1 MPTVA
6 PPPKPANPV
15 LVDSEH
21 YIDGQIQRTRR
32 ALKLVDL
39 MAGLLTLSIGLLAFL
54 FVAALLD
61 QWVIPGGLGDFGR
74 GALFAVLAFGVLW
87 YAWRQFV
94 PLLRSINP
102 VYAAHTIERGTP
114 TLKNSLLNLLLFR
127 THRREVSPRVY
138 HALEQQ
144 AAMRLSMS
152 EIDIAIDRSAL
163 LRLGYLLLAIVAMCA
178 VYAVLSPKNMAI
190 SAVRVLAPWTD
201 VPPPSRV
208 QILDIKPGETSVAKG
223 ERLPVSADIHG
234 LRADETVRLHYS
246 TVDEQLV
253 DESLP
258 MKLPTAGGRRYEGQL
273 PRGGDAAAES
283 GVRQD
288 LVYWIEAG
296 DARSKKF
303 KANVF
308 SKPTIVVQKVQYR
321 YPDYTGQGTKDAAN
335 TGDIHGLEGTTV
347 TISALANQPI
357 KSAYVDFD
365 ADGGNDLAMK
375 VEGDDATATF
385 QLALRKDRRMP
396 MHPFYSLRFTTTE
409 GRTNT
414 DPPKYRIDVTPDY
427 APEVRIT
434 TPEELEKNVL
444 ADEIVSI
451 GVEARDPDFAVQNV
465 RLVGKVGQR
474 EVDVATLLSKDHEGR
489 FNRAYP
495 FKPADAQLKP
505 GDTLEYWAEA
515 QDNRRPEANIA
526 FSDHRQLKILGG
538 KQAPP
543 NAQQQGNPGQQG
555 GKGQQGQNGGE
566 NQNQNGQGSDQGQ
579 AGGSQDGGKAAADKK
594 GGDQSKGKEAGGAA
608 GQSGQNDKGQDQKNN
623 GQGESADA
631 QSKDQQP
638 NDQQQPGG
646 ANGQGDN
653 KQQPQNGKQQGEPQ
667 QGNNS
672 NNGAGGGN
680 SAQPQSKSP
689 QQGGSKQQSGES
701 AGGGQQNQPQNADQQ
716 PGQASSEKSQNGDK
730 PQNGQTKNGGSQG
743 GQPQQVQPREGE
755 AKGAQHG
762 EQNSKVSSKG
772 DADGDAIKRML
783 EHMKQQDAKSGKPG
797 SEDNSNATQQGQSPK
812 EGQQQPGAQ
821 AKNEQS
827 GEPNQQSN
835 DATGAKQS
843 DNPQNAADQ
852 SKKPGAS
859 QQSAAKP
866 NSAQG
871 DNNSAQ
877 SSGGRQNQQ
886 TPKGNGKQ
894 SGQPQGAAKS
904 ADAKTQEGNRQENN
918 GQSSPEGAM
927 DQNNQ
932 NPSAGRDS
940 NDQQGAPVDPS
951 VPKQTREKPGAEK
964 RSGEDKNQETPTTA
978 EKNRESNSRGDQNG
992 SQAGG
997 GAKGAGQQ
1005 AQAKGKG
1012 DPGQHE
1018 AADQGAS
1025 QADEKGPGETGDEAG
1040 KDQLT
1045 SGKTGQ
1051 SSGDQKGPGT
1061 KQRDS
1066 KTGESASAG
1075 GPTKG
1080 GDTHDQTAAN
1090 QQDKQQA
1097 KPEKQTNANQDEKQ
1111 ANQKPQ
1117 DAKGNNASNSPPG
1130 QPNGQPSSQQPGQQG
1145 TTGATPP
1152 QAGGH
1157 GGPAGDVKPSTS
1169 ESENKEDKANLNFAR
1184 EQTDLVLERLDSQLA
1199 KKQVDPSLL
1208 KSLGWSEDDL
1218 RQFVARWKD
1227 LKAKAEKDPND
1238 AGANR
1243 ELDAALRSLGL
1254 RPQGPTRIRGS
1265 AKADQIKNLN
1275 DAYRGRA
1282 PLEYAERV
1290 RLYNKDVASQGTNQ
1304 STDET
1309 GK

>member
-74 GALFAVLAFGVLW
+74 GALFAVLAVGVLW

-94 PLLRSINP
+94 PLFRAINP

-163 LRLGYLLLAIVAMCA
+163 LRLGYFLLAIVAICA

-283 GVRQD
+283 GVQQD

-321 YPDYTGQGTKDAAN
+321 YPDYTGQGTKEAAN

-357 KSAYVDFD
+357 KSAFVDFD

-375 VEGDDATATF
+375 VEGDHATATF
-385 QLALRKDRRMP
+385 QLALRKDRRTS

-409 GRTNT
+409 GRANT

-434 TPEELEKNVL
+434 TPEELEKSVL
-444 ADEIVSI
+444 ADEVVSI

-465 RLVGKVGQR
+465 RLVGKVGPR
-474 EVDVATLLSKDHEGR
+474 EIEVATLLSKDHEGR

-515 QDNRRPEANIA
+515 QDNRRPESNMA

-538 KQAPP
+538 NQAPP

-555 GKGQQGQNGGE
+555 GKGQQGENGGE
-566 NQNQNGQGSDQGQ
+566 KQNQDGQGGEQGQ
-579 AGGSQDGGKAAADKK
+579 AGGSQKGGNAADKK
-594 GGDQSKGKEAGGAA
+594 GGDQSKGNEAGGAD
-608 GQSGQNDKGQDQKNN
+608 GQSGKNDKGQDQKNN
-623 GQGESADA
+623 GQGESAAA
-631 QSKDQQP
+631 QPNNQQP
-638 NDQQQPGG
+638 NNQQQPGG

-653 KQQPQNGKQQGEPQ
+653 KQQPQNGQQPGEPQ

-672 NNGAGGGN
+672 NNGAGGAN
-680 SAQPQSKSP
+680 SAQPQSNSP
-689 QQGGSKQQSGES
+689 QQGDSKQQPGQ
-701 AGGGQQNQPQNADQQ
+701 AGSGGQQNQPQNADQQ
-716 PGQASSEKSQNGDK
+716 SGQASPAKSPNGNA
-730 PQNGQTKNGGSQG
+730 PQNGQTNSGGSQG
-743 GQPQQVQPREGE
+743 GQPQQGERQGGE
-755 AKGAQHG
+755 AKGAQQG

-797 SEDNSNATQQGQSPK
+797 GEDNSNAAQQDQSSK
-812 EGQQQPGAQ
+812 DGQQQPGGE
-821 AKNEQS
+821 AKNQQS
-827 GEPNQQSN
+827 GDPNQQPN
-835 DATGAKQS
+835 NAQS
-843 DNPQNAADQ
+843 AQQSGNSQNAADQ

-866 NSAQG
+866 NASQG
-871 DNNSAQ
+871 DDSAQ
-877 SSGGRQNQQ
+877 SSGGQQNQQ
-886 TPKGNGKQ
+886 SPKGNSKQ
-894 SGQPQGAAKS
+894 SGQPQGAAKT
-904 ADAKTQEGNRQENN
+904 ADAKTQGDHKQGNNE
-918 GQSSPEGAM
+918 QSSREGGM

-932 NPSAGRDS
+932 NPGAGRDS

-951 VPKQTREKPGAEK
+951 VAKQTREKPGADK

-997 GAKGAGQQ
+997 GEKGAGQQ

-1025 QADEKGPGETGDEAG
+1025 QANEKGPGETGDQAG
-1040 KDQLT
+1040 KDQLA

-1051 SSGDQKGPGT
+1051 SSGDQKGNGT
-1061 KQRDS
+1061 QQRDS
-1066 KTGESASAG
+1066 TTGESASAG
-1075 GPTKG
+1075 GPTTG
-1080 GDTHDQTAAN
+1080 GESQDQTTAK

-1097 KPEKQTNANQDEKQ
+1097 KPEKQTNANQGEKQ

-1130 QPNGQPSSQQPGQQG
+1130 QPSGQPSSSQPGQQG

-1157 GGPAGDVKPSTS
+1157 GGPAGDVRPSSS
-1169 ESENKEDKANLNFAR
+1169 ESENQEDKANLDFAR
-1184 EQTDLVLERLDSQLA
+1184 KQTDLVLERLDSQLA
-1199 KKQVDPSLL
+1199 KKQVDPNLL

-1218 RQFVARWKD
+1218 RRFVARWKD
-1227 LKAKAEKDPND
+1227 LKAKADKDPND

-1254 RPQGPTRIRGS
+1254 RPQGPTRIHGS

-1275 DAYRGRA
+1275 DSYRGRA

-1290 RLYNKDVASQGTNQ
+1290 RLYNKDVASQGAEQ
-1304 STDET
+1304 RT
-1309 GK
+1309 GENGK